1 MEKIPNDVE
10 ELFNKV
16 VPKELIEEFDL
27 ARKKKNKRMKEYY
40 KIPEV
45 KERIKEWQRERYK
58 IPEVK
63 ERIKEWQ
70 KKYYQRPEVKE
81 RKKEYERLRYLKK
94 KAERL
99 IK

>member
-45 KERIKEWQRERYK
+45 KERIKEWQ
-58 IPEVK
+58 
-63 ERIKEWQ
+63 